1 MRKGEVVAEAK
12 TRRVRF
18 IARPPARLEAGGIVL
33 EAGAEG
39 VLPAE
44 LAEELA
50 ANPHTDVVILA
61 DPATEPEK
69 EEAE

>member
-1 MRKGEVVAEAK
+1 MRKGEVVAQAK

-18 IARPPARLEAGGIVL
+18 TARPPARLEAGGIVL
-33 EAGAEG
+33 EAGSEG
-39 VLPAE
+39 ELPAE

-50 ANPHTDVVILA
+50 ANPHVDVVLLA
-61 DPATEPEK
+61 DPATEAEE

>member
-1 MRKGEVVAEAK
+1 MRKGAVVAEAK

-18 IARPPARLEAGGIVL
+18 DARPPARLEAGGIVL

-39 VLPAE
+39 ELPEE

-50 ANPHTDVVILA
+50 AHPAVPVVILA
-61 DPATEPEK
+61 DPAEPEE